1 MENLDVVEIAMGKS
15 ILDRSSNTNVGIL
28 MLEYGG
34 SGYEAVGTCRV
45 PKGDVDEVLAA
56 RLEKIAGSQT
66 TILKMMSRR
75 RRRRL
80 ECAR

>member
-1 MENLDVVEIAMGKS
+1 MGKS

-34 SGYEAVGTCRV
+34 SGHEAVGTCRV

-56 RLEKIAGSQT
+56 LLEKIAGS
-66 TILKMMSRR
+66 
-75 RRRRL
+75 
-80 ECAR
+80 

>member
-1 MENLDVVEIAMGKS
+1 MENSDVVEIAMGNS
-15 ILDRSSNTNVGIL
+15 ILDRISNTNVGIL

-34 SGYEAVGTCRV
+34 SGHEAVGTCRV

-56 RLEKIAGSQT
+56 LLEKIAGSQT

>member
-1 MENLDVVEIAMGKS
+1 MENSDVVEIAMGKWN
-15 ILDRSSNTNVGIL
+15 LDRSSNTNVGIL

-56 RLEKIAGSQT
+56 LLEKMRVARQQS
-66 TILKMMSRR
+66 LK
-75 RRRRL
+75 
-80 ECAR
+80 

>member
-1 MENLDVVEIAMGKS
+1 MGKWN
-15 ILDRSSNTNVGIL
+15 LDRSSNTNVGIL

-56 RLEKIAGSQT
+56 LLEKIAGS
-66 TILKMMSRR
+66 
-75 RRRRL
+75 
-80 ECAR
+80 